1 MTGANLSE
9 DLEKYCAKPM
19 LEETFYILSKKNC
32 VYRVKLIEKG
42 LCLQK
47 EYNGVV
53 KSEIISI
60 DDIIGCRCMR
70 GKRLSNNCVCRPIQ
84 AKFND
89 PKVVDLKSQDI
100 DENDISAYLYIYA
113 YVLKNLKL
121 LKSGQKRE
129 KMTVTLRFRG
139 FERYEDNMK
148 EAQKWKST
156 LKTLMVNRK
165 MALSRKRS
173 WEEGDGVNGP
183 LTNGNMLVMNPCDT
197 SDNKILI
204 VLNPKSGVGKAREF
218 FQSRVVPILTDA
230 EIDYDVHVT
239 SCPNDARNL
248 MRKADLSKWKRGI
261 VVLGGDGILYEII
274 NGLMERPDWLNVL
287 QTITLGIV
295 PCGSGNGLAKS
306 ISHMSQEPHDQNPVL
321 VSTLNIVQGVSTPM
335 DLIRAQTKSQVVF
348 SFLSIGWGLLADID
362 IESERIRAVGSQRFA
377 IWSMARLI
385 GLRTYQGTLSFLRVP
400 EHKLSEHRKRSVVHS
415 MSSQSLNFLSPLPSS
430 KSFHSDSIDLET
442 ETPRT
447 DCTISRHDSFHSVAS
462 VKSSFH
468 STGAGSSYQ
477 SLHEVGPVTMYGPTS
492 VLPPL
497 HQSLPSTWEVVEG
510 EFIMVHAA
518 YQSHLAG
525 DCYFSPRS
533 ELYDG
538 IMWLFYIKAG
548 ISRNNL
554 FHFLL
559 GLASGS
565 HVKVPGVEMVPV
577 QGFRLVPHST
587 GSYIVV
593 DGEVVEYGPIQAEIF
608 PGFMNVFATGD
619 TKS

>member
-197 SDNKILI
+197 SD
-204 VLNPKSGVGKAREF
+204 
-218 FQSRVVPILTDA
+218 
-230 EIDYDVHVT
+230 
-239 SCPNDARNL
+239 
-248 MRKADLSKWKRGI
+248 SK
-261 VVLGGDGILYEII
+261 
-274 NGLMERPDWLNVL
+274 
-287 QTITLGIV
+287 
-295 PCGSGNGLAKS
+295 
-306 ISHMSQEPHDQNPVL
+306 
-321 VSTLNIVQGVSTPM
+321 
-335 DLIRAQTKSQVVF
+335 
-348 SFLSIGWGLLADID
+348 
-362 IESERIRAVGSQRFA
+362 
-377 IWSMARLI
+377 
-385 GLRTYQGTLSFLRVP
+385 
-400 EHKLSEHRKRSVVHS
+400 
-415 MSSQSLNFLSPLPSS
+415 
-430 KSFHSDSIDLET
+430 
-442 ETPRT
+442 
-447 DCTISRHDSFHSVAS
+447 
-462 VKSSFH
+462 
-468 STGAGSSYQ
+468 
-477 SLHEVGPVTMYGPTS
+477 
-492 VLPPL
+492 
-497 HQSLPSTWEVVEG
+497 
-510 EFIMVHAA
+510 
-518 YQSHLAG
+518 
-525 DCYFSPRS
+525 
-533 ELYDG
+533 
-538 IMWLFYIKAG
+538 
-548 ISRNNL
+548 
-554 FHFLL
+554 
-559 GLASGS
+559 
-565 HVKVPGVEMVPV
+565 
-577 QGFRLVPHST
+577 
-587 GSYIVV
+587 
-593 DGEVVEYGPIQAEIF
+593 
-608 PGFMNVFATGD
+608 
-619 TKS
+619 